1 MGKFSKFSGDIK
13 FNVADEELCLKRVKT
28 EKLQELFNLSKD
40 EDNTLVNIVKYFTEI
55 VQKNYPNEGPEEVE
69 AFVQA
74 NAMTIFEEFQIA
86 YGLIKREDLD
96 KRKKEILD
104 KQNVKQDK

>member
-13 FNVADEELCLKRVKT
+13 FMVAGEELCLKRVKT
-28 EKLQELFNLSKD
+28 EKLQKLFNLSKD
-40 EDNTLVNIVKYFTEI
+40 EDNTLVNIVQYFTEI
-55 VQKNYPNEGPEEVE
+55 VKSNYPDESPEEVE
-69 AFVQA
+69 SFVQA

-96 KRKKEILD
+96 KRKQEILD

>member
-1 MGKFSKFSGDIK
+1 MGKFGKWSGDIK
-13 FNVADEELCLKRVKT
+13 FNVAGEELCLKRVKT
-28 EKLQELFNLSKD
+28 EKLQKLFNLSKD
-40 EDNTLVNIVKYFTEI
+40 EDNTLVNIVQYFTEI
-55 VQKNYPNEGPEEVE
+55 VQNNYPNESPEEVE

-86 YGLIKREDLD
+86 YGLIKRDDLE